1 MSKLLLE
8 FKYFRPMKN
17 ILYIFIFVLGCFT
30 MHSQDNDKEYYNI
43 KGQVLNAANDV
54 PIFNA
59 NIINTNTVK
68 GTVTN
73 RKGEFQIKA
82 AINDTLYFSYVGF
95 KSMQV
100 RVNDDW
106 IKFGEVKVKM
116 TEVAIAL
123 EEVTVKEIK
132 LTGYLEIDAK
142 NIPVYDNFRYQISGL
157 DYGYEGGN
165 YQKSSFSKT
174 LDAIFNPTDL
184 LYNVFGKKPK
194 QMKKLR
200 QMKEDKSIRDLLV
213 DKYNRETLS
222 AVLQISITDI
232 EKILKRCNYSKDYIE
247 EANDLQ
253 LLDAISNCY
262 ENYKAVNPE

>member
-1 MSKLLLE
+1 
-8 FKYFRPMKN
+8 MK
-17 ILYIFIFVLGCFT
+17 FIFSIIVFFLSFISVSAQEKKPDDYT
-30 MHSQDNDKEYYNI
+30 IQ
-43 KGQVLNAANDV
+43 GQIVNAANDK

-59 NIINTNTVK
+59 NIININTVI
-68 GTVTN
+68 GTVSDKQG
-73 RKGEFQIKA
+73 RFKIKA
-82 AINDTLYFSYVGF
+82 SINDTLYFSYVGY

-100 RVNDDW
+100 RVNEDW

-123 EEVTVKEIK
+123 EEVTVSNIK

-157 DYGYEGGN
+157 DYGYEGGA

-184 LYNVFGKKPK
+184 LYQVFGKKPQ
-194 QMKKLR
+194 QMKKVR

-232 EKILKRCNYSKDYIE
+232 EEILKRCNYSKDYIQ

-262 ENYKAVNPE
+262 ENYKAVKPN

>member
-1 MSKLLLE
+1 LLQAQE
-8 FKYFRPMKN
+8 EDKGV
-17 ILYIFIFVLGCFT
+17 FII
-30 MHSQDNDKEYYNI
+30 E
-43 KGQVLNAANDV
+43 GQILNAANDK

-68 GTVTN
+68 GTVSDNEGHFT
-73 RKGEFQIKA
+73 IKA
-82 AINDTLYFSYVGF
+82 SVNDTLYFSYVGF

-100 RVNDDW
+100 RVNEDW
-106 IKFGEVKVKM
+106 NKFGEVKVKM

-123 EEVTVKEIK
+123 AEVTVKEIK

-142 NIPVYDNFRYQISGL
+142 NIPIYDNYRYQISGL

-184 LYNVFGKKPK
+184 LYKVFGQKPQ

-232 EKILKRCNYSKDYIE
+232 EKILKRCNYSKDYIQD
-247 EANDLQ
+247 ANDLQ

-262 ENYKAVNPE
+262 ENYKAVSPE

>member
-1 MSKLLLE
+1 
-8 FKYFRPMKN
+8 MKN
-17 ILYIFIFVLGCFT
+17 FIYFILIFIISIST
-30 MHSQDNDKEYYNI
+30 YAQEINDEPYTI
-43 KGQVLNAANDV
+43 KGQIMNAANDK

-59 NIINTNTVK
+59 NIININTVK
-68 GTVTN
+68 GTISDMEG
-73 RKGEFQIKA
+73 RFELKA
-82 AINDTLYFSYVGF
+82 SINDTLYFSFVGY

-100 RVNDDW
+100 RVSEDW
-106 IKFGEVKVKM
+106 VKFGEVKVKM

-123 EEVTVKEIK
+123 EEVTVSNIK

-157 DYGYEGGN
+157 DYGYEGGS
-165 YQKSSFSKT
+165 YQKSSFSRT

-184 LYNVFGKKPK
+184 LYKVFGNKPQ
-194 QMKKLR
+194 QMKKIR

-222 AVLQISITDI
+222 AVLQISITEI
-232 EKILKRCNYSKDYIE
+232 EEILKRCNYSKDYIQ

-262 ENYKAVNPE
+262 ENYKAVNPN

>member
-1 MSKLLLE
+1 M
-8 FKYFRPMKN
+8 FGFNYFRPMKN
-17 ILYIFIFVLGCFT
+17 LIHISLFLLCS
-30 MHSQDNDKEYYNI
+30 MSLLAQDKDIYNI
-43 KGQVLNAANDV
+43 KGQVLNAANDRAL
-54 PIFNA
+54 FNA
-59 NIINTNTVK
+59 NIININTVK
-68 GTVTN
+68 GTVSN
-73 RKGEFQIKA
+73 RSGEFNIKA
-82 AINDTLYFSYVGF
+82 SINDTLYFSYVGF

-100 RVNDDW
+100 KVTDDW
-106 IKFGEVKVKM
+106 IKYGDVKVKM

-142 NIPVYDNFRYQISGL
+142 NIPVYDNYRYQISGL
-157 DYGYEGGN
+157 NYAYEGGN

-184 LYNVFGKKPK
+184 LYNVFGKKPQ

-232 EKILKRCNYSKDYIE
+232 EKILKRCNYSKDYIKD
-247 EANDLQ
+247 ANDLQ

-262 ENYKAVNPE
+262 ENYKAINPE

>member
-1 MSKLLLE
+1 M
-8 FKYFRPMKN
+8 KYVISFFI
-17 ILYIFIFVLGCFT
+17 ILGYFSLHAQEGEVKDFII
-30 MHSQDNDKEYYNI
+30 E
-43 KGQVLNAANDV
+43 GQIMNAANDK

-68 GTVTN
+68 GTVSN
-73 RKGEFQIKA
+73 PEGRFKIEA
-82 AINDTLYFSYVGF
+82 SINDTLYFSYVGF

-100 RVNDDW
+100 RVNEDW

-123 EEVTVKEIK
+123 EEVTVREIK

-142 NIPVYDNFRYQISGL
+142 NIPVYDNYRYQISGL
-157 DYGYEGGN
+157 DYGYEGGA

-184 LYNVFGKKPK
+184 LYKVFGKKPQ
-194 QMKKLR
+194 QMKKIR

-232 EKILKRCNYSKDYIE
+232 EKILKRCNYSKDYIQ

>member
-1 MSKLLLE
+1 
-8 FKYFRPMKN
+8 MK
-17 ILYIFIFVLGCFT
+17 IHIPIIFVLLCSSILFAQEDE
-30 MHSQDNDKEYYNI
+30 SYSI
-43 KGQVLNAANDV
+43 KGQILNAANDK
-54 PIFNA
+54 PLYNS
-59 NIINTNTVK
+59 NIININTVK
-68 GTVTN
+68 GTVSKN
-73 RKGEFQIKA
+73 DGRFKIQA
-82 AINDTLYFSYVGF
+82 SINDTLYFSYVGF

-100 RVNDDW
+100 KVTEDW
-106 IKFGEVKVKM
+106 IKYGEVKVKM

-123 EEVTVKEIK
+123 EEVTVREIK

-142 NIPVYDNFRYQISGL
+142 NIPVYDNYRYQISGL
-157 DYGYEGGN
+157 NYAYEGGN
-165 YQKSSFSKT
+165 NQKSSFSKT

-184 LYNVFGKKPK
+184 LYNVFGKKPQ

-232 EKILKRCNYSKDYIE
+232 EKILKRCNYSKDYIK

>member
-1 MSKLLLE
+1 
-8 FKYFRPMKN
+8 MKN
-17 ILYIFIFVLGCFT
+17 ILCLILLFSFYALASGQET
-30 MHSQDNDKEYYNI
+30 GDEEYTI
-43 KGQVLNAANDV
+43 KGQIMNAANDK

-59 NIINTNTVK
+59 NIININTVK
-68 GTVTN
+68 GTVSDLDGRFELN
-73 RKGEFQIKA
+73 A
-82 AINDTLYFSYVGF
+82 SINDTLYFSFVGF

-100 RVNDDW
+100 KVNEDW

-123 EEVTVKEIK
+123 EEVTVSNIK

-157 DYGYEGGN
+157 DYGYEGGA

-184 LYNVFGKKPK
+184 LYKVFGNKPQ
-194 QMKKLR
+194 QMKKIR
-200 QMKEDKSIRDLLV
+200 QMKEDKSIRDLLI

-222 AVLQISITDI
+222 AVLQISITEI
-232 EKILKRCNYSKDYIE
+232 EEILKRCNYSKDYIQ

-262 ENYKAVNPE
+262 ENYKAVKPD

>member
-1 MSKLLLE
+1 MKL
-8 FKYFRPMKN
+8 FAH
-17 ILYIFIFVLGCFT
+17 ILFLALTSSILFA
-30 MHSQDNDKEYYNI
+30 QDQESYKI
-43 KGQVLNAANDV
+43 QGQILNAANDK
-54 PIFNA
+54 PLYNA
-59 NIINTNTVK
+59 NIININTVK
-68 GTVTN
+68 GTVSN
-73 RKGEFQIKA
+73 REGEFNIKA
-82 AINDTLYFSYVGF
+82 SINDTLYFSYVGF

-100 RVNDDW
+100 KVTEDW
-106 IKFGEVKVKM
+106 IKYGEVKVKM
-116 TEVAIAL
+116 TEIAIAL
-123 EEVTVKEIK
+123 EEVTVRNIK

-142 NIPVYDNFRYQISGL
+142 NIPVYDNFTYQISGL

-184 LYNVFGKKPK
+184 LYNVFGKKPQ

-232 EKILKRCNYSKDYIE
+232 EKILKRCNYSQDYIKN
-247 EANDLQ
+247 ANDLQ

-262 ENYKAVNPE
+262 ENYKAINPE

>member
-1 MSKLLLE
+1 
-8 FKYFRPMKN
+8 MKN
-17 ILYIFIFVLGCFT
+17 VVFIVLVLVNFFV
-30 MHSQDNDKEYYNI
+30 SAQDNDSQKEVFTI
-43 KGQVLNAANDV
+43 EGQIMNAANDK

-59 NIINTNTVK
+59 NIININTVK
-68 GTVTN
+68 GTISD
-73 RKGEFQIKA
+73 REGRFKIKTS
-82 AINDTLYFSYVGF
+82 IDDTLYFSFVGF

-100 RVNDDW
+100 RVNEDW
-106 IKFGEVKVKM
+106 VKFGEVKVKM

-123 EEVTVKEIK
+123 EEVTVSDIK

-157 DYGYEGGN
+157 DYGYEGGA
-165 YQKSSFSKT
+165 YQKSSFSRT

-184 LYNVFGKKPK
+184 LYKVFGNKPQ
-194 QMKKLR
+194 QMKKIR

-222 AVLQISITDI
+222 AVLQISINEI
-232 EKILKRCNYSKDYIE
+232 EEILKRCNYSKDYIQ

-262 ENYKAVNPE
+262 ENYKAVNPN

>member
-1 MSKLLLE
+1 
-8 FKYFRPMKN
+8 MKN
-17 ILYIFIFVLGCFT
+17 VVFIVLVLVNFFV
-30 MHSQDNDKEYYNI
+30 SAQDNDSQKEVFTI
-43 KGQVLNAANDV
+43 EGQIMNAANDK

-59 NIINTNTVK
+59 NIININTVK
-68 GTVTN
+68 GTISD
-73 RKGEFQIKA
+73 REGRFKIKTS
-82 AINDTLYFSYVGF
+82 IDDTLYFSFVGF

-100 RVNDDW
+100 RVNEDW
-106 IKFGEVKVKM
+106 VKFGEVKVKM

-123 EEVTVKEIK
+123 EEVTVSDIK

-157 DYGYEGGN
+157 DYGYEGGA
-165 YQKSSFSKT
+165 YQKTSFSRT

-184 LYNVFGKKPK
+184 LYKVFGNKPQ
-194 QMKKLR
+194 QMKKIR

-222 AVLQISITDI
+222 AVLQISINEI
-232 EKILKRCNYSKDYIE
+232 EEILKRCNYSKDYIQ

-262 ENYKAVNPE
+262 ENYKAVNPN

>member
-1 MSKLLLE
+1 
-8 FKYFRPMKN
+8 MKN
-17 ILYIFIFVLGCFT
+17 SIYFILLILFNFSVYSQNTEKEVFT
-30 MHSQDNDKEYYNI
+30 IE
-43 KGQVLNAANDV
+43 GQIMNAANDR

-59 NIINTNTVK
+59 NVININTVK
-68 GTVTN
+68 GTVSD
-73 RKGEFQIKA
+73 RDGRFKIKTS
-82 AINDTLYFSYVGF
+82 IDDTLYFSFVGF

-106 IKFGEVKVKM
+106 VKFGEVKVKM

-123 EEVTVKEIK
+123 EEVTVSDIK

-157 DYGYEGGN
+157 DYGYEGGA
-165 YQKSSFSKT
+165 YQKSSFSRT

-184 LYNVFGKKPK
+184 LYKVFGNKPQ
-194 QMKKLR
+194 QMKKIR

-222 AVLQISITDI
+222 AILQISITEI
-232 EKILKRCNYSKDYIE
+232 EEILKRCNYSKDYIE

-262 ENYKAVNPE
+262 ENYKAVNPN

>member
-1 MSKLLLE
+1 MK
-8 FKYFRPMKN
+8 KVVYFLFLTLN
-17 ILYIFIFVLGCFT
+17 CFFV
-30 MHSQDNDKEYYNI
+30 SAQESEKEVFMI
-43 KGQVLNAANDV
+43 EGQIMNAANDK

-59 NIINTNTVK
+59 NIININTVK
-68 GTVTN
+68 GTVSN
-73 RKGEFQIKA
+73 KEGRFNIKTS
-82 AINDTLYFSYVGF
+82 IGDTLYFSFVGF

-100 RVNDDW
+100 KVNDDW
-106 IKFGEVKVKM
+106 VKFGEVKVKM

-123 EEVTVKEIK
+123 EEVTVSNIK

-157 DYGYEGGN
+157 DYGYEGGA
-165 YQKSSFSKT
+165 YQKSSFSRT

-184 LYNVFGKKPK
+184 LYKVFGNKPQ
-194 QMKKLR
+194 QMKKIR

-222 AVLQISITDI
+222 AVLQISITEI
-232 EKILKRCNYSKDYIE
+232 EEILKRCNYSKDYIE

-262 ENYKAVNPE
+262 ENYKAVNPN

>member
-1 MSKLLLE
+1 MKFVVIIALLIMTYSSAFAQE
-8 FKYFRPMKN
+8 DRDEVYT
-17 ILYIFIFVLGCFT
+17 I
-30 MHSQDNDKEYYNI
+30 E
-43 KGQVLNAANDV
+43 GQIMNAANDK

-68 GTVTN
+68 GTVSDKDG
-73 RKGEFQIKA
+73 RFKIDA
-82 AINDTLYFSYVGF
+82 AVNDTLYFSFVGF

-106 IKFGEVKVKM
+106 IRFGEVKVKM

-123 EEVTVKEIK
+123 EEVTVKNIK

-157 DYGYEGGN
+157 DYGYEGGA
-165 YQKSSFSKT
+165 YQKSSFSRT

-184 LYNVFGKKPK
+184 LYKVFGQKPQ

-232 EKILKRCNYSKDYIE
+232 EKILKRCNYSKDYIM

-262 ENYKAVNPE
+262 ENYKAVNPNEQ

>member
-1 MSKLLLE
+1 M
-8 FKYFRPMKN
+8 
-17 ILYIFIFVLGCFT
+17 VA
-30 MHSQDNDKEYYNI
+30 QDKETYNI
-43 KGQVLNAANDV
+43 KGQVLNAANDK

-59 NIINTNTVK
+59 NIININTVK
-68 GTVTN
+68 GTVSKQDGRFT
-73 RKGEFQIKA
+73 IKA
-82 AINDTLYFSYVGF
+82 SINDTLYFSYVGF

-100 RVNDDW
+100 KVTDDW
-106 IKFGEVKVKM
+106 IKYGEVKVKM

-123 EEVTVKEIK
+123 EEVTVREIK

-142 NIPVYDNFRYQISGL
+142 NIPVYDNYRYQISGL
-157 DYGYEGGN
+157 NYAYEGGN

-174 LDAIFNPTDL
+174 LDAIFNPADL
-184 LYNVFGKKPK
+184 LYKTFGKKPQ

-200 QMKEDKSIRDLLV
+200 QMKEDKSIRDLLI

-222 AVLQISITDI
+222 AVLQISVSDI
-232 EKILKRCNYSKDYIE
+232 EKILKRCNYSKDYIKD
-247 EANDLQ
+247 ANDLQ

>member
-1 MSKLLLE
+1 MKL
-8 FKYFRPMKN
+8 MA
-17 ILYIFIFVLGCFT
+17 YIFFLVFT
-30 MHSQDNDKEYYNI
+30 SCLVFAQDQESYKI
-43 KGQVLNAANDV
+43 KGQILNAANDK
-54 PIFNA
+54 PLYNA
-59 NIINTNTVK
+59 NVININTVK
-68 GTVTN
+68 GTVSN
-73 RKGEFQIKA
+73 REGKFNIKA
-82 AINDTLYFSYVGF
+82 SINDTLYFSFVGF

-100 RVNDDW
+100 KVTEDW
-106 IKFGEVKVKM
+106 IKYGEVKVKM

-123 EEVTVKEIK
+123 EEVTVRNIK

-142 NIPVYDNFRYQISGL
+142 NIPVYDNFTYQISGL

-184 LYNVFGKKPK
+184 LYNVFGKKPQ

-222 AVLQISITDI
+222 AVLQISVSDI
-232 EKILKRCNYSKDYIE
+232 EKILKRCNYSQDYIKN
-247 EANDLQ
+247 ANDLQ

-262 ENYKAVNPE
+262 ENYKAINPE

>member
-1 MSKLLLE
+1 MKLLA
-8 FKYFRPMKN
+8 
-17 ILYIFIFVLGCFT
+17 YIFFLVFT
-30 MHSQDNDKEYYNI
+30 SCLVFAQDQESYKI
-43 KGQVLNAANDV
+43 KGQILNAANDK
-54 PIFNA
+54 PLYNA
-59 NIINTNTVK
+59 NVININTVK
-68 GTVTN
+68 GTVSN
-73 RKGEFQIKA
+73 REGKFNIKA
-82 AINDTLYFSYVGF
+82 SINDTLYFSFVGF

-100 RVNDDW
+100 KVTEDW
-106 IKFGEVKVKM
+106 IKYGEVKVKM

-123 EEVTVKEIK
+123 EEVTVRNIK

-142 NIPVYDNFRYQISGL
+142 NIPVYDNFTYQISGL

-184 LYNVFGKKPK
+184 LYNVFGKKPQ

-222 AVLQISITDI
+222 AVLQISVSDI
-232 EKILKRCNYSKDYIE
+232 EKILKRCNYSQDYIKN
-247 EANDLQ
+247 ANDLQ

-262 ENYKAVNPE
+262 ENYKAINPE